1 MKCLFCHKDF
11 DDCCRRLFEG
21 PPGGKPHTY
30 TGWNQ
35 MQLLFKDS
43 VVLSVHCFKLK
54 RGVTINID
62 KRKISLFL
70 DYTLPRLLNSE
81 MSNEMFL
88 L

>member
-1 MKCLFCHKDF
+1 MKCLFCDGNF
-11 DDCCRRLFEG
+11 NDCCRRLFEN
-21 PPGGKPHTY
+21 PPKRKFHID
-30 TGWNQ
+30 WNQ

-43 VVLSVHCFKLK
+43 VVLSVHCFKLE
-54 RGVTINID
+54 RGFTVHTD

-70 DYTLPRLLNSE
+70 DYTLPELLNSE

>member
-21 PPGGKPHTY
+21 PPGRKFY
-30 TGWNQ
+30 TGGWNQ

-43 VVLSVHCFKLK
+43 VVLSVHCFKLE
-54 RGVTINID
+54 RGFTIHTD

-70 DYTLPRLLNSE
+70 DYTLPELLNSE